1 MTSLDS
7 TPLAATNH
15 PTERATRLA
24 LASVCFALFAA
35 ATSMACVFAILPPI
49 ARDLGLNELQV
60 GWVMAPAAL
69 VFVLFG
75 PVWGR
80 LGGYWSARSI
90 FTVALLMVAVFTLLF
105 GFSLAW
111 RLEAKISVLLCFTL
125 LIASRILLSPF
136 SAAMLPT
143 AQSYIAHTTDST
155 YRPRALAS
163 MGASFALGMVASPG
177 LAAIATGAGLL
188 TPFYVVVI
196 LLVAGAACTW
206 MWLPREHH
214 STTHTTHASAAKGHP
229 KTAWALIWC
238 PLVIL
243 SLLYTIYGILM
254 QVTGFRVRDQF
265 HLDAQHA
272 TQHAGVALMAIAAA
286 LVATQM
292 TLARIHVSTSSA
304 QRRIVLTA
312 GALGLLGLAL
322 LIAEIPFPMQLLCC
336 ALFGL
341 GLGAFMPF
349 TLNMLTHR
357 AQKVGDQTRIGGLSG
372 AAQGLGMVIGPLLGA
387 SSYHVNPHAPYWMA
401 AVLMLVVFGLYA
413 RTTGIAHTRRS
424 PTTSMDR

>member
-1 MTSLDS
+1 MTPPDPIS
-7 TPLAATNH
+7 TATPVQPADRAAS
-15 PTERATRLA
+15 LA

-35 ATSMACVFAILPPI
+35 ATSMSCVFAILPSVG
-49 ARDLGLNELQV
+49 RDLGLSEPQI

-80 LGGYWSARSI
+80 LGRHWPARGI
-90 FTVALLMVAVFTLLF
+90 FTAALLMVAVFTLLF
-105 GFSLAW
+105 GFVLAW
-111 RLEAKISVLLCFTL
+111 RWEARISVPMCFAL
-125 LIASRILLSPF
+125 LIASRVLLSPF

-143 AQSYIAHTTDST
+143 AQSYIAHTTDSS

-188 TPFYVVVI
+188 MPFYVVAI
-196 LLVAGAACTW
+196 LLVAAAACTW
-206 MWLPREHH
+206 MWLPSGHH
-214 STTHTTHASAAKGHP
+214 DATAATQPSLAKEHP
-229 KTAWALIWC
+229 KTAWALIWN
-238 PLVIL
+238 PLAIL
-243 SLLYTIYGILM
+243 ALLYTVYGILM
-254 QVTGFRVRDQF
+254 QVTGFRMRDQF

-272 TQHAGVALMAIAAA
+272 TQHAGIALMAIAAA

-292 TLARIHVSTSSA
+292 TLARIHVATVSA
-304 QRRIVLTA
+304 QRRMVLSA
-312 GALGLLGLAL
+312 GVLGLLGLGL
-322 LIAEIPFPMQLLCC
+322 LISDIPFQAQLLCS

-341 GLGAFMPF
+341 SLGAFMPF

-357 AQKVGDQTRIGGLSG
+357 AHEAGDQTRIGGLSG

-387 SSYHVNPHAPYWMA
+387 SSYHANPQAPYWMA
-401 AVLMLVVFGLYA
+401 AGFMVIVFGLYVRVSRA
-413 RTTGIAHTRRS
+413 
-424 PTTSMDR
+424 